1 MILKKMPV
9 DNLIEYSDAYSDGH
23 QEFMAIL

>member
-1 MILKKMPV
+1 MILKKMPI
-9 DNLIEYSDAYSDGH
+9 DNLIEYTDAYSDGH